1 MREAYAGEEFPPFA
15 GEVYPVSAGL
25 RSPPALQQ
33 MQLRY
38 AHLSGLLVVPR
49 RQLEHSPVDVSIS
62 CLRQLYQLL
71 DGSRLFS
78 NVQQHLNR

>member
-1 MREAYAGEEFPPFA
+1 MWKVYAAEEFPPFT

-38 AHLSGLLVVPR
+38 AHLSGLLVVPG
-49 RQLEHSPVDVSIS
+49 RQLEHRPVDVGIS